1 MSITQPTKRE
11 IRVATAVWP
20 DADLD
25 IRAEGDGMSF
35 RGYAA
40 VFNSNSEP
48 MPFTERIAP
57 GAFAKSL
64 KDRRANFRMFLNHNT
79 DTLLA
84 TSKSGALRL
93 SEDERG
99 LLAEADLPDT
109 TAGRD
114 LATLL
119 KRGDVTSM
127 SFGFIPVRETW
138 VGEQFAEGS
147 VRTLTEIRLFEVSPV
162 TGWPAY
168 AGTSASVRELADELG
183 VEPDPLI
190 AAFRVLTSDDKLT
203 PDQADLLVAAINAR
217 TERPVVTASVAA
229 WREKLAAKHIA

>member
-1 MSITQPTKRE
+1 MTETKRE
-11 IRVATAVWP
+11 IRVATAHWP

-57 GAFAKSL
+57 GAFARSL
-64 KDRRANFRMFLNHNT
+64 TRRGQNFRMFLNHNT

-84 TSKSGALRL
+84 TTKAGTLRL
-93 SEDERG
+93 SEDDKG
-99 LLAEADLPDT
+99 LLTEADLPDT

-127 SFGFIPVRETW
+127 SFGFMPVRETW
-138 VGEQFAEGS
+138 VGEPFAEGS
-147 VRTLTEIRLFEVSPV
+147 VRTLTEVRLYEVSPV

-168 AGTSASVRELADELG
+168 PATSASVRELADEIG

-190 AAFRVLTSDDKLT
+190 AAFRVLTLPGEKLT
-203 PDQADLLVAAINAR
+203 PEQHSLLLAAINAR
-217 TERPVVTASVAA
+217 TDTPFVAA
-229 WREKLAAKHIA
+229 TVATWRSRLAAKGITD

>member
-1 MSITQPTKRE
+1 MNVKRE
-11 IRVATAVWP
+11 IRIATATWP

-25 IRAEGDGMSF
+25 IRAEGDGMTF

-84 TSKSGALRL
+84 TTKAGSLRL
-93 SEDERG
+93 SEDDKG

-127 SFGFIPVRETW
+127 SFGFMPIRETW
-138 VGEQFAEGS
+138 VGEPHAENS
-147 VRTLTEIRLFEVSPV
+147 VRTLTEVRLFEVSPV

-168 AGTSASVRELADELG
+168 PATSASVRDLAEELG
-183 VEPDPLI
+183 VEVDPLI
-190 AAFRVLTSDDKLT
+190 AAFRVLTTDEKLT
-203 PDQADLLVAAINAR
+203 PEQGDLLLAAINAR
-217 TERPVVTASVAA
+217 TDRPVITASVAA